1 MIKKLLITSAMAMTL
16 SGCATIMLG
25 AMEAEKVPVKQLLIE
40 DKVVAFARPAENAK
54 VAGNVVIV
62 GENYSY
68 VLTEGGQK
76 LTQLITTLS
85 PNHFS
90 VTDNLHFD
98 MVDKSSFKG
107 SFWLAYKLS
116 KTTPEKEQLDILKKH
131 GAKPCPAKYS
141 ILGQNE
147 TTQATRYCL
156 FVSIEG
162 DIHPKI
168 NNFDAISAQT
178 NSLTRPYKVKL
189 YETTS
194 YRRSRADIAERLFL
208 LPLTLAFDVVTL
220 PIQVVGLGAAGA
232 AAALGR

>member
-1 MIKKLLITSAMAMTL
+1 MTL

-90 VTDNLHFD
+90 IDDDFSVTDNLHFD

-116 KTTPEKEQLDILKKH
+116 KTMPEKEQLDILNKH

-141 ILGQNE
+141 ILEQNKI
-147 TTQATRYCL
+147 TQATRYCL
-156 FVSIEG
+156 FISIEG
-162 DIHPKI
+162 DVHPKI

-208 LPLTLAFDVVTL
+208 LPLALAFDVATL
-220 PIQVVGLGAAGA
+220 PIQVVSLGA